1 MEDPDWAK
9 VLQYMYEEQP
19 EILYSDENPV
29 DESHFITNEI
39 EIPNKNV
46 ARVFEDMRTFGL
58 IENGIPR
65 GTGTNEQNL
74 RKYVLAEKGFDVIHE
89 REMTKSQQETNERS
103 ARLSAYLVIGII
115 IQALASFTNTDGLIV
130 SILYSILILGL
141 LTLVLIDL
149 GPSVLERRSEI

>member
-9 VLQYMYEEQP
+9 VLQYMYEKQP

-29 DESHFITNEI
+29 DESHFVADEI
-39 EIPNKNV
+39 DIPSENI
-46 ARVFEDMRTFGL
+46 ATVFEDMRTFGL
-58 IENGIPR
+58 IKNGIPSEPKIN
-65 GTGTNEQNL
+65 GKNM
-74 RKYVLAEKGFDVIHE
+74 RKYVLTEKGFDVIHE
-89 REMTKSQQETNERS
+89 REITKSRQETNERS

-130 SILYSILILGL
+130 SVLYSILILGL

-149 GPSVLERRSEI
+149 GPSVLERGSKI